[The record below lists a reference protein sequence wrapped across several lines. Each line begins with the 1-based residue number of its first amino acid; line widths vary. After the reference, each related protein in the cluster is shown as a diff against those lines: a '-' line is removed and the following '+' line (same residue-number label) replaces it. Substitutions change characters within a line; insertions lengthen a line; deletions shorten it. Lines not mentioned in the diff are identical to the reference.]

1 VRDPVLNQAI
11 KQLAAEAATRFAT
24 LVASGDQIPFDVD
37 EQAGPDSPFHSYRPL
52 TAEYVRKR
60 EDELRSLPGFEA
72 ARDAVD
78 VADVASAY
86 LEGQGM
92 AVPVDSGERAA
103 KMLLAFIAALWDGC
117 TEFSLDRARLD
128 GALAMLDA
136 ELCRVDETDFLIA
149 PIVGLQMPLARLHL
163 PHGMQAVRADAIEAP
178 VEAMRSEGMGRQAW
192 EPQFLAIAELGEAAD
207 SAAEAMRQLHELIT
221 VMRLFKQGGVGL
233 GPYAYAQTGEGVWKR
248 IATGA
253 GAVRPGGYLL
263 TKGEA
268 EGLAEFAST
277 LEVRPDPDGALAWA
291 VERFEM
297 GRSRESAIKGLSDH
311 LLALRSALGG
321 GGTVGASLPKRAA
334 ALIEDDPVARGVCHE
349 RIEAAMALERSLMS
363 GGPPAGTPELAAW
376 VEEGVREILRQAA
389 LGEISTDLGAA
400 ADDSLIA
407 LGLAEGDAEIT
418 VSASTPRP
426 PEPPSDPPHMPD
438 HPGMPSELPHM
449 PAAEGEGMG
458 GIDSSSPSSGPDRDL
473 TISGP
478 DEGSEHTLEEEDS
491 MDTRIM
497 EPVPAGD
504 EIRITATNW
513 LEEVEVDEGTT
524 LEWSSASRS
533 EGREPIDTPTVRH
546 LFPVPEDADW
556 EVRELDYD
564 HYHRNAG

>member
-1 VRDPVLNQAI
+1 
-11 KQLAAEAATRFAT
+11 
-24 LVASGDQIPFDVD
+24 
-37 EQAGPDSPFHSYRPL
+37 
-52 TAEYVRKR
+52 
-60 EDELRSLPGFEA
+60 
-72 ARDAVD
+72 
-78 VADVASAY
+78 
-86 LEGQGM
+86 
-92 AVPVDSGERAA
+92 
-103 KMLLAFIAALWDGC
+103 
-117 TEFSLDRARLD
+117 
-128 GALAMLDA
+128 
-136 ELCRVDETDFLIA
+136 
-149 PIVGLQMPLARLHL
+149 
-163 PHGMQAVRADAIEAP
+163 MQAVRADAIDAP
-178 VEAMRSEGMGRQAW
+178 IEAMRSEGMGRQAW
-192 EPQFLAIAELGEAAD
+192 EPQFLAIAEQGDGPE

-221 VMRLFKQGGVGL
+221 VMRLFKEGGVGL
-233 GPYAYAQTGEGVWKR
+233 GPYAFARTGEGAWKR
-248 IATGA
+248 VATGA

-268 EGLAEFAST
+268 EGLAEFACT
-277 LEVRPDPDGALAWA
+277 LEVRPDPAGALAWA

-297 GRSRESAIKGLSDH
+297 GRSRESAMKGLSDH
-311 LLALRSALGG
+311 LLAMSSVLGG
-321 GGTVGASLPKRAA
+321 DGPVGASLPKRAA

-349 RIEAAMALERSLMS
+349 RIEAAIALERSLMR
-363 GGPPAGTPELAAW
+363 GGSPAGTPELAAW

-400 ADDSLIA
+400 ADESLIA

-418 VSASTPRP
+418 VSVSNPRP
-426 PEPPSDPPHMPD
+426 T
-438 HPGMPSELPHM
+438 ELPHI

-458 GIDSSSPSSGPDRDL
+458 GIDSSSPSSGPDRNL

-497 EPVPAGD
+497 EPVPAED

-524 LEWSSASRS
+524 LEWRRASRS

-556 EVRELDYD
+556 QVRELEYD
-564 HYHRNAG
+564 HYHRNAS